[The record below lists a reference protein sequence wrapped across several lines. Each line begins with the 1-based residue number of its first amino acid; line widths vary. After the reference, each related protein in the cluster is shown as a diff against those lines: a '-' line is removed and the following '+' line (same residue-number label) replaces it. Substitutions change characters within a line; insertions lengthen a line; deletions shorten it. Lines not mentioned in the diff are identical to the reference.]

1 MKPRW
6 GLLTNHALV
15 LVYVVRN
22 SHCTVREISAAVGVT
37 ERATL
42 AILRQL
48 GEEGFIIR
56 RRDGRRNIYTVDFD
70 RLASYRRELT
80 VKLAP
85 RPFVDALIE
94 ALLEISDGGDDGAH
108 PTDPVDS
115 GALDPY
121 IGTASFMTNHALLL
135 LAIANDNV
143 STVREMAASIGVTE
157 RAVVAI
163 LNQLEAE
170 GVIERRREGRR
181 NSYRINFEGLS
192 AFPRWSTGQWP
203 LPEKLITVAV
213 HGLRDLADDNA
224 SW

>member
-22 SHCTVREISAAVGVT
+22 NHCTVREISGAVGVT

-48 GEEGFIIR
+48 GQEGIIIR
-56 RRDGRRNIYTVDFD
+56 RRDGRRNIYTVAFD
-70 RLASYRRELT
+70 RLASYRRDLT

-85 RPFVDALIE
+85 RPFVDALVE
-94 ALLEISDGGDDGAH
+94 ALLEISDGRDGA
-108 PTDPVDS
+108 PATDAVDS
-115 GALDPY
+115 GALDPH
-121 IGTASFMTNHALLL
+121 IGTASFFTNHALLL

-181 NSYRINFEGLS
+181 NSYQIKFDGLA
-192 AFPRWSTGQWP
+192 AFPRWSTGEWP
-203 LPEKLITVAV
+203 LPEKLIDVAV
-213 HGLRDLADDNA
+213 HGLRELAGG
-224 SW
+224 